1 MNSLICCISP
11 YRKTGAFF
19 MEKTIL
25 GTQNE
30 WYPFQKYPTNILQNV
45 MEYSQILSKGALDS
59 DVQAFV
65 KKNKEFL
72 DTGMG
77 LNRLFTENGMA
88 SNSTIQ
94 RCVQSVLFYCLVV
107 QTMICWAAMLNISV
121 FCNKDWKWSV
131 HIIYGYHNY
140 PTRERDRWGGVWMGG
155 WREWGWLEGG
165 GSKTIHCRY
174 VYHWKLRYFLTEIIF
189 TSMQSRHKSTHQYS
203 NFNSGSFK
211 LYLKLCH
218 SWVIAYHRNQW
229 MWFLT
234 YAVIGVLLCD

>member
-1 MNSLICCISP
+1 
-11 YRKTGAFF
+11 
-19 MEKTIL
+19 MEKTVL

-94 RCVQSVLFYCLVV
+94 RCVQSVLFHCLVV
-107 QTMICWAAMLNISV
+107 QTMICCAAMLNMSFFAIKTESGEFIS
-121 FCNKDWKWSV
+121 FM
-131 HIIYGYHNY
+131 IIITI
-140 PTRERDRWGGVWMGG
+140 PPERETGGVECGWVVGGSGGG
-155 WREWGWLEGG
+155 WREG
-165 GSKTIHCRY
+165 GSKTIHCHY

-203 NFNSGSFK
+203 NFNSSSFK

-218 SWVIAYHRNQW
+218 SWVIAYHWNQW

-234 YAVIGVLLCD
+234 NAVIGVLLCD